1 VNQKPIFLSSKNTL
15 MIWGGLTV
23 LLILFGL
30 LAFTYDFRGQ
40 TFIVMLN
47 VLNILLFSM
56 GFIFRKNIEKAVKK
70 ILEGSKDLS
79 ISIKY
84 FYEKEIGSILL
95 ILFIVV
101 GIAIMYY
108 AVFDVKHYEFIMQED
123 YLIEYGS
130 VLFWLL
136 AAVIVLI
143 QSLILIFRKPNK
155 YKLVINLVLMI
166 FFIIC
171 AGEEISWGQRIFN
184 FNTPEFFKVINV
196 QNETTLHN
204 IGSISIF
211 SNGFFLVSLIF
222 FLYIPFLIK
231 KNSSVKKVLYFLHFP
246 IPTKFATYVFIAS
259 LFVWIFLG
267 LRFGTLGFH
276 PFSFYPENYYTQMD
290 DEFFE
295 FFAAY
300 SYFCFSL
307 LNSTK
312 QVTLTNTSND
322 EA

>member
-1 VNQKPIFLSSKNTL
+1 MNQKPNFLISKNIL
-15 MIWGGLTV
+15 RIWGGLTV
-23 LLILFGL
+23 LLIIYGL
-30 LAFTYDFRGQ
+30 LTFTFDLRGQ

-56 GFIFRKNIEKAVKK
+56 VFIFRKNIEKAVTNV
-70 ILEGSKDLS
+70 LEQSKDLS

-95 ILFIVV
+95 ILFVVV

-108 AVFDVKHYEFIMQED
+108 AVFDIEHYEFIMQED
-123 YLIEYGS
+123 YLVEYGS
-130 VLFWLL
+130 ALFWLL
-136 AAVIVLI
+136 AAVIILI
-143 QSLILIFRKPNK
+143 QTLVLLFRKPNK
-155 YKLVINLVLMI
+155 YQLVINMVLII

-171 AGEEISWGQRIFN
+171 AGEEISWGQRIFH
-184 FNTPEFFKVINV
+184 FKTPEFFKLINV

-211 SNGFFLVSLIF
+211 SNGFFLVSLLF
-222 FLYIPFLIK
+222 FLYIPFLVK
-231 KNSSVKKVLYFLHFP
+231 KNSSVKNVLYFLHFP
-246 IPTKFATYVFIAS
+246 IPTRFVTYVFIAS

-276 PFSFYPENYYTQMD
+276 PFSFYPENYYSQMD

-312 QVTLTNTSND
+312 QITLTNTSK
-322 EA
+322 E

>member
-1 VNQKPIFLSSKNTL
+1 

-23 LLILFGL
+23 LLIIYGL
-30 LAFTYDFRGQ
+30 LTFAFDLRGQ

-47 VLNILLFSM
+47 VLNILSFSIV
-56 GFIFRKNIEKAVKK
+56 FIFRKYIEKSVTNV
-70 ILEGSKDLS
+70 LEQSKDLS

-108 AVFDVKHYEFIMQED
+108 AVFDVEHYEFIMQED
-123 YLIEYGS
+123 YLVEYGS
-130 VLFWLL
+130 ALFWLL
-136 AAVIVLI
+136 AAAIVLI

-155 YKLVINLVLMI
+155 YQLVINLVLII

-171 AGEEISWGQRIFN
+171 AGEEISWGQRIFH
-184 FNTPEFFKVINV
+184 FQTPEFLKIINV

-231 KNSSVKKVLYFLHFP
+231 KNSSVKNVLYFLHFP
-246 IPTKFATYVFIAS
+246 IPARFATYVFIAS

-276 PFSFYPENYYTQMD
+276 PFSFYPENYYSQMD

-295 FFAAY
+295 LFAAY

-312 QVTLTNTSND
+312 QVTFTNTSKD

>member
-1 VNQKPIFLSSKNTL
+1 VNPKPNFLISKNIL

-23 LLILFGL
+23 LLIIYGL
-30 LAFTYDFRGQ
+30 LTFTFDLRGQ

-56 GFIFRKNIEKAVKK
+56 VYIFRKKIEKAVTNV
-70 ILEGSKDLS
+70 LEQSKDLS

-95 ILFIVV
+95 ILFVVV

-108 AVFDVKHYEFIMQED
+108 AVFDIEHYEFIMQED
-123 YLIEYGS
+123 YLVEYGS
-130 VLFWLL
+130 ALFWLL

-143 QSLILIFRKPNK
+143 QSLILLFNKPNK
-155 YKLVINLVLMI
+155 YQLVINMVLII

-171 AGEEISWGQRIFN
+171 AGEEISWGQRIFK
-184 FNTPEFFKVINV
+184 FPTPEFLKVINV

-231 KNSSVKKVLYFLHFP
+231 RNSSVKNVLYFINFP
-246 IPTKFATYVFIAS
+246 IPTRFATYVFIAS

-276 PFSFYPENYYTQMD
+276 PFSFYPENYYSQMD

-312 QVTLTNTSND
+312 QITLTNPSKD
-322 EA
+322 

>member
-1 VNQKPIFLSSKNTL
+1 VNQQPNFLISKNIL
-15 MIWGGLTV
+15 MIWGGSTV
-23 LLILFGL
+23 LLIIYGL
-30 LAFTYDFRGQ
+30 LTFTFDLPGQ

-47 VLNILLFSM
+47 VLNSLLFSM
-56 GFIFRKNIEKAVKK
+56 VYIFRKKIEKAVTNVM
-70 ILEGSKDLS
+70 EQSKDLS

-95 ILFIVV
+95 VLFVAV

-108 AVFDVKHYEFIMQED
+108 AVFDLKYYEYIMQED
-123 YLIEYGS
+123 FYVEYGS
-130 VLFWLL
+130 ALFWLL
-136 AAVIVLI
+136 AAIIILI
-143 QSLILIFRKPNK
+143 QTLVLLFRKPNK
-155 YKLVINLVLMI
+155 YQLLINLILMV
-166 FFIIC
+166 FFIVC
-171 AGEEISWGQRIFN
+171 AGEEISWGQRIFK
-184 FNTPEFFKVINV
+184 FPTPEFLKVINV

-231 KNSSVKKVLYFLHFP
+231 RNSSVKNVLYFINFP
-246 IPTKFATYVFIAS
+246 IPTRFATYVFIAS

-276 PFSFYPENYYTQMD
+276 PFSFYPENYYSQMD

-295 FFAAY
+295 LFAAY

-307 LNSTK
+307 LNSTN
-312 QVTLTNTSND
+312 QVTLTNPSK
-322 EA
+322 E

>member
-1 VNQKPIFLSSKNTL
+1 MNQKPNFLISKNIL

-23 LLILFGL
+23 LLIIYGL
-30 LAFTYDFRGQ
+30 LTFTFDLRGQ

-56 GFIFRKNIEKAVKK
+56 VYIFRKKIEKAVTNV
-70 ILEGSKDLS
+70 LEQSKDLS

-95 ILFIVV
+95 ILFVVV

-108 AVFDVKHYEFIMQED
+108 AVFDIEHYEFIMQED
-123 YLIEYGS
+123 YLVEYGS
-130 VLFWLL
+130 ALFWLL

-143 QSLILIFRKPNK
+143 QSLILLFNKPNK
-155 YKLVINLVLMI
+155 YQLVINMVLII

-171 AGEEISWGQRIFN
+171 AGEEISWGQRIFK
-184 FNTPEFFKVINV
+184 FPTPEFLKVINV

-231 KNSSVKKVLYFLHFP
+231 RNSSVKNVLYFINFP
-246 IPTKFATYVFIAS
+246 IPTRFATYVFIAS

-276 PFSFYPENYYTQMD
+276 PFSFYPENYYSQMD

-312 QVTLTNTSND
+312 QITLTNPSKD
-322 EA
+322 